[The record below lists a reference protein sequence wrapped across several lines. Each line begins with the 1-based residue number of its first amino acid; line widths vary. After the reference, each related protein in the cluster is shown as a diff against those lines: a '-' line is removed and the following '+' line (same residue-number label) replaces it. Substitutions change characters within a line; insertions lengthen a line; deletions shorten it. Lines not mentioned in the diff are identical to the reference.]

1 MESDALSLSYRHTW
15 WAFLIRG
22 IFALALGAFI
32 LARPLE
38 SVAAFAL
45 VIALWALFGGIVESI
60 HAIALRHIFH
70 SWWVLLL
77 SGLIGVGF
85 GIAALIYYPGLSLL
99 FAVVWVSLWLLS
111 TGLVGLYGARQ
122 LRRAGL
128 HWGWS
133 AVWGLLSVAAGIVAW
148 LSLAATLAA
157 IMGLIAGF
165 AVLSGLALLF
175 AAYYVRT
182 HHGTLPA

>member
-1 MESDALSLSYRHTW
+1 METNARLLSYRRAW

-22 IFALALGAFI
+22 MFALALGVFI
-32 LARPLE
+32 LTRPLE

-45 VIALWALFGGIVESI
+45 VVALWALFGGIVESI
-60 HAIALRHIFH
+60 HAIELRHLFG

-77 SGLIGVGF
+77 SGLIGIGF
-85 GIAALIYYPGLSLL
+85 GIAALIDYPGLSLL

-111 TGLVGLYGARQ
+111 TGLVGSYGAWQ

-128 HWGWS
+128 HWGWTG
-133 AVWGLLSVAAGIVAW
+133 VWSVLSIVAGIVVW
-148 LSLAATLAA
+148 LSVAATLAA

-165 AVLSGLALLF
+165 AILSGLALVF
-175 AAYYVRT
+175 AAYRVRT
-182 HHGTLPA
+182 HHEVLPR